1 MCRMLLA
8 NTEGLEELEKAL
20 EKIPGC
26 TTLKEYLAALELRD
40 GGNGNG
46 YAAFSGGKL
55 AKLEKGVA
63 LKTSD
68 AARAMQAKDYDWF
81 LFHSRE
87 ASAASVSDENCHPFR
102 VTGKVEVVAAVN
114 GNEKAVIPLA
124 ALLGITDSEFILRM
138 AAQMDMPFFE
148 TLKIFESNFFGFLDG
163 RPFVKK
169 GNRDMLVWKKN
180 DGIVFAS
187 DFPFGMKGLVKP
199 EQNYVW
205 YDGKEL

>member
-8 NTEGLEELEKAL
+8 NTEGVAELEKEL

-26 TTLKEYLAALELRD
+26 TSLEEYLAALELRD

-46 YAAFSGGKL
+46 YAAFRDGKMK
-55 AKLEKGVA
+55 KLEKGVA

-81 LFHSRE
+81 LFHTRE
-87 ASAASVSDENCHPFR
+87 ASAASVSDENCHPFQI
-102 VTGKVEVVAAVN
+102 TGTFEVVAAVN
-114 GNEKAVIPLA
+114 GNEQSVIPMA

-138 AAQMDMPFFE
+138 AGQMDMPFFE

-169 GNRDMLVWKKN
+169 GNRDMLRWEKE
-180 DGIVFAS
+180 GAIVFAS
-187 DFPFGMKGLVKP
+187 DFPFGMSGLVKP
-199 EQNYVW
+199 EQGYVW
-205 YDGKEL
+205 YDGREI